1 MLARGKYV
9 HSITFDQVKPECV
22 DEYVGLVGE
31 WYPKWAQDPENR
43 VHLVGSWRG
52 EVGDVDTFGMSFSFH
67 PFFFSPL
74 TTLSLRGMVYTN

>member
-9 HSITFDQVKPECV
+9 HSITFDQVRPECV

-31 WYPKWAQDPENR
+31 WYPKWARDPENK

-52 EVGDVDTFGMSFSFH
+52 EVGDVDTFGTSCPV
-67 PFFFSPL
+67 PFLGPS
-74 TTLSLRGMVYTN
+74 